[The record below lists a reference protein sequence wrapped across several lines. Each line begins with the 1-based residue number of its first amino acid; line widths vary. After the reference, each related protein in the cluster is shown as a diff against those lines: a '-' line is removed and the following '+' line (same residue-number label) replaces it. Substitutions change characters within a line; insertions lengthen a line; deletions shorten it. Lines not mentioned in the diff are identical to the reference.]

1 MQAID
6 TVDHTSFPEPR
17 RPRSRSACAPR
28 ANRTIAPASL
38 TPIAPAS
45 CQSLPKLKG
54 IPRAYNCQPN
64 RTLIYRL
71 CSLLVTHGMADVARW
86 KETEA
91 SPLAFAAKSLAQHFD
106 RLLGAVVNDNVDFA
120 LEIQDFI
127 DGYSRSVLES
137 GRLVALV
144 DTRSAGV
151 LIFGSALD
159 LLEETRAGLGSA
171 FYSLLLAS
179 INRWIGVYDHGDAQ
193 LYENSLRDMAE
204 QEEPDNIGAY
214 EFPNV
219 GEALP
224 SCLQGPREWTERE
237 ARILLRSTQNSPC
250 KEWIDRLLR
259 INRLSHLRVSRLNID
274 RDYDYP
280 PLPSLLIIF
289 HRNDAVEASFE
300 AEAQYMYEVSHEPT
314 FAATFHLDDMD
325 ECRGIMRSLAAF
337 CLLNRELFELVDILN
352 TLEERH
358 GHRDQHPTGSPLPA
372 D

>member
-6 TVDHTSFPEPR
+6 TVDHTAVPEPR
-17 RPRSRSACAPR
+17 RPCRRPGNAPH
-28 ANRTIAPASL
+28 ANRPIAPASL
-38 TPIAPAS
+38 TSLAPAS
-45 CQSLPKLKG
+45 YQTLPTLTG
-54 IPRAYNCQPN
+54 IPGAYNCQPN
-64 RTLIYRL
+64 CTLIYQL
-71 CSLLVTHGMADVARW
+71 CSLLVAHGLADVALW

-91 SPLAFAAKSLAQHFD
+91 SPLVFAAKSLAQHFD
-106 RLLGAVVNDNVDFA
+106 RLLGTVVNDNVDFA

-137 GRLVALV
+137 GRLVAMI

-159 LLEETRAGLGSA
+159 LLEESRADLGSA
-171 FYSLLLAS
+171 FYSLLLSS

-204 QEEPDNIGAY
+204 QEDPDSVDAY

-219 GEALP
+219 AAALP
-224 SCLQGPREWTERE
+224 SCLQNPREWTERE
-237 ARILLRSTQNSPC
+237 ARILLRSAQNSPC

-259 INRLSHLRVSRLNID
+259 INRLSRLRVSRLNID

-280 PLPSLLIIF
+280 PLPSLLVIF

-314 FAATFHLDDMD
+314 YAATFHLDDME
-325 ECRGIMRSLAAF
+325 ECRGILRSLAAF
-337 CLLNRELFELVDILN
+337 CLLNRELFELADIFN
-352 TLEERH
+352 TLC
-358 GHRDQHPTGSPLPA
+358 
-372 D
+372 